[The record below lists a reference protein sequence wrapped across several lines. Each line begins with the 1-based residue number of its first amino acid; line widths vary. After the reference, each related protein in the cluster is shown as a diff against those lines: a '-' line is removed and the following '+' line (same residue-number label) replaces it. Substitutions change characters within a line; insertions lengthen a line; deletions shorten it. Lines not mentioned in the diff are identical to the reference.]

1 MTSLTTRIDSVVKNI
16 HFNDSIEENL
26 FKERLIKFINN
37 DSDEQN
43 QIKLLKVVNNIK
55 WYRTPEIM
63 PYIISEASRQID
75 ECSIVYQFKEKLESS
90 SINFISSISYEG
102 IITEEQ
108 IMMKDDILFTGIPR
122 HIQKI
127 ILIDDYLGSGETII
141 KAIKK
146 VLGIVKNR
154 KIVVISYLCQKF
166 AYEAINLFKTRNG
179 LDIVIKYK
187 VLLDTFKEYLDYDT
201 LLLVEEICSNC
212 ENPQYINGRGG
223 VGAMV
228 SINTT
233 SPNNNIPIIWYSD
246 ISWDGSIQWSPL
258 LNRSYN
264 IKRFSERTKLLIKK
278 EKVFLIYYYKEKLNK
293 AVLNITYDEFEFLI
307 YSYNCYYT
315 KEELLYNN
323 YFESVEELNSFLLN
337 MLSNEI
343 IEIKNNSI
351 RILNSDA
358 LLEIKEVFNE
368 LQEKNKKHKKGTT
381 NAIDK

>member
-55 WYRTPEIM
+55 WYRTPEITA
-63 PYIISEASRQID
+63 YIISEASHQID
-75 ECSIVYQFKEKLESS
+75 EYSIVYQFKEKIESS
-90 SINFISSISYEG
+90 NTYFISSISYEG

-108 IMMKDDILFTGIPR
+108 IMGEEDILFTGIPR

-127 ILIDDYLGSGETII
+127 VLIDDYLGSGETII
-141 KAIKK
+141 KAIKR
-146 VLGIVKNR
+146 VLPIVKNR
-154 KIVVISYLCQKF
+154 KIVVISCLCQKS
-166 AYEAINLFKTRNG
+166 ASIAINLFKTRNK
-179 LDIVIKYK
+179 LDVVIKYK
-187 VLLDTFKEYLDYDT
+187 VLLNSFREYLDYDT
-201 LLLVEEICSNC
+201 SSLVEEICSNC
-212 ENPQYINGRGG
+212 KNPQLINGWGG

-228 SINTT
+228 SINTI
-233 SPNNNIPIIWYSD
+233 SPNNNIPIIWYDD
-246 ISWDGSIQWSPL
+246 ISWDGSIQWFPL

-264 IKRFSERTKLLIKK
+264 IKRFSQRTKSLIKK

-293 AVLNITYDEFEFLI
+293 SVLNITYDEFEFLI

-315 KEELLYNN
+315 KEELVYNN
-323 YFESVEELNSFLLN
+323 YFESVEELNTFLLN

-351 RILNSDA
+351 RIINSNA
-358 LLEIKEVFNE
+358 LLEIKKVFKE
-368 LQEKNKKHKKGTT
+368 LQEKNKKYKKGTT
-381 NAIDK
+381 NTIDK

>member
-55 WYRTPEIM
+55 WYRTPEITA
-63 PYIISEASRQID
+63 YIISEASHQID
-75 ECSIVYQFKEKLESS
+75 EYSIVYQFKEKIESS
-90 SINFISSISYEG
+90 NTYFISSISYEG

-108 IMMKDDILFTGIPR
+108 IMGEEDILFTGIPR

-127 ILIDDYLGSGETII
+127 VLIDDYLGSGETII

-146 VLGIVKNR
+146 VLPIVKNR
-154 KIVVISYLCQKF
+154 KIVVISCLCQKS
-166 AYEAINLFKTRNG
+166 ASIAINLFKTRNK
-179 LDIVIKYK
+179 LDVVIKYK
-187 VLLDTFKEYLDYDT
+187 VLLNSFREYLDYDT
-201 LLLVEEICSNC
+201 SSLVEEICSNC
-212 ENPQYINGRGG
+212 KNPQLINGWGG

-228 SINTT
+228 SINTI
-233 SPNNNIPIIWYSD
+233 SPNNNIPIIWYDD
-246 ISWDGSIQWSPL
+246 ISWDGSIQWFPL

-264 IKRFSERTKLLIKK
+264 IKRFSQRTKSLIKK

-293 AVLNITYDEFEFLI
+293 SVLNITYDEFEFLI

-315 KEELLYNN
+315 KEELVYNN
-323 YFESVEELNSFLLN
+323 YFESVEELNTFLLN

-351 RILNSDA
+351 IILNSDV
-358 LLEIKEVFNE
+358 LLEIKKVFKE
-368 LQEKNKKHKKGTT
+368 LREKNKKYKKGTT
-381 NAIDK
+381 NTIDK